1 MYTVRVFS
9 MYCRGG
15 GWFKF
20 IAFTVFVDKNYSK
33 KPENLSNRDILFFGL
48 NAKVYEQETLSLHK
62 LCRVQIFS
70 DPNFII

>member
-1 MYTVRVFS
+1 

-70 DPNFII
+70 DSNFTI